1 MEEKYR
7 KWLNSISESQLAI
20 EKSNIEDIISY
31 SHNEKVIDIA
41 RVKLKIINSIK
52 NDN

>member
-7 KWLNSISESQLAI
+7 KWLNTISESKLAI

-31 SHNEKVIDIA
+31 SHNKKVIDIA
-41 RVKLKIINSIK
+41 RVKLKVINTIK
-52 NDN
+52 K